1 MTGLDALVFAI
12 LVISGVFAYIRGFV
26 HELLTLAAWAGAAL
40 TTLYGF
46 EYVVPYARDI
56 IKVRAVAD
64 IGTGLVIFV
73 AVLVVLTVFTRLL
86 ARRVQD
92 SSLSTLDRSLGLV
105 FGILRGALLLSFIWV
120 LVAWAV
126 PRDDFP
132 EWISEAR
139 TLPLIETGAGLLYA
153 LVPEHLQPDSPPDI
167 DEDALELGFTFEEL
181 VDPKPKA
188 AGPAETSGYKDRE
201 RRDLQRLIEAA
212 Q

>member
-1 MTGLDALVFAI
+1 LTGLDALVFAI
-12 LVISGVFAYIRGFV
+12 LVISGIFAYIRGFV

-46 EYVVPYARDI
+46 EYVVPYARDL
-56 IKVRAVAD
+56 VTVQAVAD
-64 IGTGLVIFV
+64 IGTGLIIFV
-73 AVLVVLTVFTRLL
+73 AVLVVLTVLTRLL

-105 FGILRGALLLSFIWV
+105 FGVLRGALLLSFMWV

-139 TLPLIETGAGLLYA
+139 TLPLIETGASLLYA
-153 LVPEHLQPDSPPDI
+153 LVPEHLQPEDPPDI
-167 DEDALELGFTFEEL
+167 DEDALELGLSFEEL
-181 VDPKPKA
+181 VNPPPKA
-188 AGPAETSGYKDRE
+188 TGPAKASGYKDRE
-201 RRDLQRLIEAA
+201 RKDLQRLIETS

>member
-12 LVISGVFAYIRGFV
+12 LAISGIFAYIRGFV
-26 HELLTLAAWAGAAL
+26 HELLTLAACAGAAL

-46 EYVVPYARDI
+46 EYVVPYARDL
-56 IKVRAVAD
+56 VTVQAVAD
-64 IGTGLVIFV
+64 LRTGLSIFV
-73 AVLVVLTVFTRLL
+73 VVLVVLTVLTRLL
-86 ARRVQD
+86 ARRLQD

-105 FGILRGALLLSFIWV
+105 FGVLRGALLLSFMWV

-139 TLPLIETGAGLLYA
+139 TLPLIETGASLLYA
-153 LVPEHLQPDSPPDI
+153 LVPEHLQPEDPPDI
-167 DEDALELGFTFEEL
+167 DEDALELGLSFEEL
-181 VDPKPKA
+181 VNPPPKA
-188 AGPAETSGYKDRE
+188 TGPAKASGYKDRE
-201 RRDLQRLIEAA
+201 RKDLQRLIETS

>member
-1 MTGLDALVFAI
+1 MTGLDALVVAI
-12 LVISGVFAYIRGFV
+12 LLVSGIFAYIRGFV

-46 EYVVPYARDI
+46 EYLVPYARDLI
-56 IKVRAVAD
+56 AIRAIAD
-64 IGTGLVIFV
+64 IGTGLLIFV
-73 AVLVVLTVFTRLL
+73 AVLVVLTVLTRLV
-86 ARRVQD
+86 AKRVQD

-105 FGILRGALLLSFIWV
+105 FGILRGGLLLSFMWV

-153 LVPEHLQPDSPPDI
+153 LVPERLQPEEPPDI
-167 DEDALELGFTFEEL
+167 DEDALELGLSFEEL
-181 VDPKPKA
+181 VNPQPKA
-188 AGPAETSGYKDRE
+188 AGPAGASGYKDRQRKE
-201 RRDLQRLIEAA
+201 LQRLIETS

>member
-1 MTGLDALVFAI
+1 LTGLDALVFAI
-12 LVISGVFAYIRGFV
+12 LLISGGFAYIRGFV
-26 HELLTLAAWAGAAL
+26 HELLTLVAWAGAAL

-46 EYVVPYARDI
+46 EYVVPVARDMI
-56 IKVRAVAD
+56 SVRAVAD

-73 AVLVVLTVFTRLL
+73 AVLVVLTILTRLL

-105 FGILRGALLLSFIWV
+105 FGVLRAALLLSFIWV

-153 LVPEHLQPDSPPDI
+153 LVPEHLQPESPPDI
-167 DEDALELGFTFEEL
+167 DANALELDFTFEEL
-181 VDPKPKA
+181 VNPQPKV
-188 AGPAETSGYKDRE
+188 AGPARTSGYKDRE
-201 RRDLQRLIEAA
+201 RKDLQRLIETS

>member
-56 IKVRAVAD
+56 ITIRAIAD
-64 IGTGLVIFV
+64 IGTGLLIFV
-73 AVLVVLTVFTRLL
+73 AVLVVLTVLTRLI

-105 FGILRGALLLSFIWV
+105 FGVLRGALLLSFMWV

-132 EWISEAR
+132 EWVSEAR

-153 LVPEHLQPDSPPDI
+153 LVPEHLQPENPPDI

-181 VDPKPKA
+181 VNPKPKA
-188 AGPAETSGYKDRE
+188 AGPTASSGYKDRE
-201 RRDLQRLIEAA
+201 RKDLQRLIEAA

>member
-12 LVISGVFAYIRGFV
+12 LLISGIFAYIRGFV
-26 HELLTLAAWAGAAL
+26 HELLTLVAWAGAAL

-46 EYVVPYARDI
+46 EYLVPYTRELIAIRGI
-56 IKVRAVAD
+56 AD
-64 IGTGLVIFV
+64 IGTGLIIFV
-73 AVLVVLTVFTRLL
+73 AVLVVLTVLTRLL
-86 ARRVQD
+86 AKRVQD

-105 FGILRGALLLSFIWV
+105 FGVLRGGLLLSFMWV

-139 TLPLIETGAGLLYA
+139 TLPLIETGAGLLYT
-153 LVPEHLQPDSPPDI
+153 LVPERLQPEDPPDI
-167 DEDALELGFTFEEL
+167 DKDALELGLSFEEL
-181 VDPKPKA
+181 VNPQPKA
-188 AGPAETSGYKDRE
+188 AGPARTSGYKDRE
-201 RRDLQRLIEAA
+201 RKDLQRLIETS

>member
-12 LVISGVFAYIRGFV
+12 LVISGIFAYIRGFV

-46 EYVVPYARDI
+46 ELVVPYARDVI
-56 IKVRAVAD
+56 AVQAIAD
-64 IGTGLVIFV
+64 IGTGLAIFV
-73 AVLVVLTVFTRLL
+73 AVLVVLTILTRLL

-92 SSLSTLDRSLGLV
+92 SALSTLDRSLGLV
-105 FGILRGALLLSFIWV
+105 FGILRGALLLSFMWV

-139 TLPLIETGAGLLYA
+139 TLPLIETAAGLLYA
-153 LVPEHLQPDSPPDI
+153 LVPEHLQPEDPPDI
-167 DEDALELGFTFEEL
+167 DEDALELGLSFEEL
-181 VDPKPKA
+181 VNPPPKA
-188 AGPAETSGYKDRE
+188 AGPAKASGYKDRE
-201 RRDLQRLIEAA
+201 RNDLKRLIETSR
-212 Q
+212 